1 MMKSAPL
8 NVKFSTQSKPFTDV
22 VGLEIGASYTQGV
35 PAVRLRKRNGKSE
48 LVAAGFLALPG
59 ELPQKPDLEDEVPIW
74 SLPRPF
80 QAQYAALA
88 VTSPLAFLRHAAGSI
103 DDEEANKLLAYRT
116 ASRQFAPEL
125 PPLMAG
131 IPKFQATW
139 AARLLPEGHQPT
151 ACSLQVSPAAAINTF
166 LASPLFDSVSGTA
179 VMLFVFP
186 AYTSL
191 VAFSESRLVL
201 YREHPVGY
209 GHVREAVSSHMRI
222 DPSLA
227 DSILEDT
234 FIDPTPMVEPVLRTL
249 FRQVEISCDYLTRR
263 KNCQTQN
270 IFVCGLPSG
279 AKHWTSVFARMLKLT
294 LVPFLPFE
302 GLERASQSSGVPE
315 NFSTIAPFLTTA
327 LGAARAVLEDV

>member
-1 MMKSAPL
+1 MKSTAL
-8 NVKFSTQSKPFTDV
+8 KVRFSAQSKPFTDV
-22 VGLEIGASYTQGV
+22 VGLEVGAAYVQGV
-35 PAVRLRKRNGKSE
+35 PAVRLRKRNGKTE
-48 LVAAGFLALPG
+48 LMAAGFLTLPG
-59 ELPQKPDLEDEVPIW
+59 ALPQKPDLEDDVPVW

-88 VTSPLAFLRHAAGSI
+88 VTSPLAFLRHAAGSL
-103 DDEEANKLLAYRT
+103 DDEEANKLLAFRT

-125 PPLMAG
+125 PPLSAG

-151 ACSLQVSPAAAINTF
+151 TCSLQISPAAAINTF
-166 LASPLFDSVSGTA
+166 LAAPLFTSVAGTA
-179 VMLFVFP
+179 VVLFVFP
-186 AYTSL
+186 GYTSL
-191 VAFSESRLVL
+191 AAFHESRLVL
-201 YREHPVGY
+201 YREHPIGY
-209 GHVREAVSSHMRI
+209 AHVREAVCSHMRI

-234 FIDPTPMVEPVLRTL
+234 FIDPIPMVEPVLRTL
-249 FRQVEISCDYLTRR
+249 FRQVEISYDYLTRR

-270 IFVCGLPSG
+270 FFICGLPSG
-279 AKHWTSVFARMLKLT
+279 AKHWTSVFSRMLNLT

-302 GLERASQSSGVPE
+302 GLERAAPSSCLPE
-315 NFSTIAPFLTTA
+315 NLSAIAPFLTTA